1 MHSREANESY
11 GDTGSH
17 GEDVEPGNENAPLLD
32 EQNEAAASPD
42 RELSIARLLA
52 LTCINGGLQVFFST
66 VMANLSVRP
75 AISYTENRCV
85 VLMQ

>member
-1 MHSREANESY
+1 MHSRVGNESY
-11 GDTGSH
+11 GETTFH
-17 GEDVEPGNENAPLLD
+17 GEDVEPGNEHAPLLN

-66 VMANLSVRP
+66 VMANLSVGMP
-75 AISYTENRCV
+75 SQTLEIDA
-85 VLMQ
+85 